1 MGPLG
6 ILLRV
11 EDLVALA
18 LPAELDWLGGGL
30 EQVEDLAL
38 ALCTGGDV
46 IASYGTYM
54 S

>member
-1 MGPLG
+1 MGLLEVPLG
-6 ILLRV
+6 V
-11 EDLVALA
+11 KDLVPLP
-18 LPAELDWLGGGL
+18 LPAEGDGLGGGL

-46 IASYGTYM
+46 ITSYGTYM